1 MKNMR
6 YKERET
12 EIKKKIGNREKKEGS
27 RIQIKKYNRK
37 IVYDKEKI
45 AWQKQTKNKSL

>member
-12 EIKKKIGNREKKEGS
+12 EIKKKKIGNREKK
-27 RIQIKKYNRK
+27 RRK
-37 IVYDKEKI
+37 QDTNKEI
-45 AWQKQTKNKSL
+45 

>member
-12 EIKKKIGNREKKEGS
+12 EIKNEIGKREKK
-27 RIQIKKYNRK
+27 KKEVGYK
-37 IVYDKEKI
+37 
-45 AWQKQTKNKSL
+45 